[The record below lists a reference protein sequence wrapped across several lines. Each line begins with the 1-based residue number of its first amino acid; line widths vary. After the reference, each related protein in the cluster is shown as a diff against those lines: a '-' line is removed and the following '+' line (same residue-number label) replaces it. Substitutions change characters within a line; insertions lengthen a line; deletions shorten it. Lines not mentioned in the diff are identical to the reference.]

1 MSSKALLP
9 EPLGGSNISNRQRH
23 KPKALLGL
31 LALCLVSLNYTFYWH
46 GYSNNAWSTSQ
57 TVPLD
62 AQQILMRC
70 AALKARPG
78 PPSNFL
84 ERSISDRFEEGTP
97 PTIIRNAAIWT
108 GEKNGTEIIHGDL
121 LLDKGIIKDVGQVSR
136 TPVDNAHMIDAKG
149 AWVTPGL
156 STHRQF
162 LPAEVTVFMPPLL
175 SRPSLARRSVQLTR
189 SIWCVSL
196 HSQITGFIEMGQA
209 PSI

>member
-9 EPLGGSNISNRQRH
+9 EPLGGPSLSNRKRG

-31 LALCLVSLNYTFYWH
+31 VALSFVSLTCTFYWH
-46 GYSNNAWSTSQ
+46 GYSNNVQLTSQ
-57 TVPLD
+57 RLPLD

-70 AALKARPG
+70 ASLKARPG

-121 LLDKGIIKDVGQVSR
+121 LLDKGIIKAVGQVSR
-136 TPVDNAHMIDAKG
+136 TPVDNAHTIDAKG

-162 LPAEVTVFMPPLL
+162 PAEVTVLTPAL
-175 SRPSLARRSVQLTR
+175 SS
-189 SIWCVSL
+189 
-196 HSQITGFIEMGQA
+196 
-209 PSI
+209 

>member
-9 EPLGGSNISNRQRH
+9 EPLGGPNISNRKRR

-31 LALCLVSLNYTFYWH
+31 VALCLVSLTCTFYWH
-46 GYSNNAWSTSQ
+46 GYSNNVRLTSQ
-57 TVPLD
+57 RLPLD

-70 AALKARPG
+70 ASLKARPG

-121 LLDKGIIKDVGQVSR
+121 LLDKGIIKAVGQVSR
-136 TPVDNAHMIDAKG
+136 TPVDNAHTIDAKG

-156 STHRQF
+156 STHRQS
-162 LPAEVTVFMPPLL
+162 PAEVTVFTPPLL
-175 SRPSLARRSVQLTR
+175 SRPSLARRPLQLTC
-189 SIWCVSL
+189 SIWCEFPYMVK
-196 HSQITGFIEMGQA
+196 
-209 PSI
+209 